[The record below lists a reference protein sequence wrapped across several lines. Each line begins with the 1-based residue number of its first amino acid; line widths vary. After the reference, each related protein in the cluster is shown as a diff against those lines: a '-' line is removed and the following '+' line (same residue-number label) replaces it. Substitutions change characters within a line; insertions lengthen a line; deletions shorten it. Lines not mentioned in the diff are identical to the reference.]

1 MHYPKVYTS
10 QSISIQTCITSR
22 RIFVSSKNDIITFKF
37 LTMKT
42 FKINSTKTIVLF
54 ALALVLFSSS
64 CAQKSNDPAQK
75 ADVTL
80 DAEAPKQD
88 IHEAVITGNMEV
100 LNQHI
105 KAGRD
110 INKKEPMGGSTP
122 LITAITFDHPEM
134 AKALIKG
141 GADLSIQNNDGST
154 ALHTA
159 AFFGKVDMV
168 QMLIDV
174 KADKTIKNNYGATP
188 REIVLAE
195 FSQMKPIYEMM
206 MVQLKP
212 MGFTLDLAE
221 LEKARP
227 VIARMLE

>member
-1 MHYPKVYTS
+1 
-10 QSISIQTCITSR
+10 
-22 RIFVSSKNDIITFKF
+22 
-37 LTMKT
+37 MKT
-42 FKINSTKTIVLF
+42 FKINSTKTVVLF

-64 CAQKSNDPAQK
+64 CAQKNNDTAQQK
-75 ADVTL
+75 
-80 DAEAPKQD
+80 EATSKVNAPEID
-88 IHEAVITGNMEV
+88 IHGAVLTNNLEAVK
-100 LNQHI
+100 QHI
-105 KAGRD
+105 DAGTD
-110 INKKEPMGGSTP
+110 INAKEPMGGSTP
-122 LITAITFDHPEM
+122 LITAITFDKPEI
-134 AKALIKG
+134 ANALVKA

-159 AFFGKVDMV
+159 AFFGKVEMV
-168 QMLIDV
+168 QMLIDA

-206 MVQLKP
+206 MAQLKP

-227 VIARMLE
+227 VVAMMLE